1 MLPLLPRPLLPKSP
15 LPKPLLPKPLLPKSP
30 LPKPLLPKVNIA
42 QGDHCPRRPLPK
54 WNFAQVDFCPSAPI
68 AQVPLLPKCLY
79 CPSNL
84 IAQVLF
90 SCIIAQ
96 VNTIWNEISLKE
108 QQNISSLNKSIKIY
122 RKCKVVKV
130 KTYVNP
136 K

>member
-1 MLPLLPRPLLPKSP
+1 MFDALNMVHRGCTVLRLVPFLRYG
-15 LPKPLLPKPLLPKSP
+15 
-30 LPKPLLPKVNIA
+30 VFRAIN
-42 QGDHCPRRPLPK
+42 K

-96 VNTIWNEISLKE
+96 VDTNWNKISLKE
-108 QQNISSLNKSIKIY
+108 QQNISSLNKSIKIK
-122 RKCKVVKV
+122 RKCKVI
-130 KTYVNP
+130 
-136 K
+136 

>member
-1 MLPLLPRPLLPKSP
+1 MCSLRPHLQILYTLPKSIP
-15 LPKPLLPKPLLPKSP
+15 LPSSNYSFMVLPLLPKPFLS
-30 LPKPLLPKVNIA
+30 KPLLPKVNFA

-54 WNFAQVDFCPSAPI
+54 CNFAQVDFCPSAPI

-96 VNTIWNEISLKE
+96 VNTNWSKISLKE
-108 QQNISSLNKSIKIY
+108 QQNMLSLNKSIKIY
-122 RKCKVVKV
+122 RTCKVV
-130 KTYVNP
+130 
-136 K
+136 